1 MNFIMKNLI
10 VKLLIVINKNYLIK
24 LIQHNIKYIYKYLSK
39 RIKQWIKMNKMQKKY
54 KTFHNFINTIILNLD
69 EFRAWSI

>member
-39 RIKQWIKMNKMQKKY
+39 RIKQ
-54 KTFHNFINTIILNLD
+54 
-69 EFRAWSI
+69 